1 MNAND
6 LISPASEADQYL
18 LRVVELFLRKEEP
31 QQDEVMQLLNEI
43 VLYLQRA
50 YPSQAEARKH
60 A

>member
-6 LISPASEADQYL
+6 LITPADEADQFL

-31 QQDEVMQLLNEI
+31 EQDETMQLLNEI

-50 YPSQAEARKH
+50 YPKTEEQDH